1 MFNPDEIEES
11 LFVVRGYSYL
21 GTLDNAHWAKKTRE
35 IKYIKQKKYSS

>member
-21 GTLDNAHWAKKTRE
+21 GTLDNAHWAKK
-35 IKYIKQKKYSS
+35 KLVKSNKAKKISS